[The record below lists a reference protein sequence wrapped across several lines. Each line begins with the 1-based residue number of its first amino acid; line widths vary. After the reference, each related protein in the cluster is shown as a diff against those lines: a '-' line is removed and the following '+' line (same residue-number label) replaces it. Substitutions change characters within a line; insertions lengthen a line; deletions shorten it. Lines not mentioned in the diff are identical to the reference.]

1 MPGGNLDIV
10 GNVAEASGAAD
21 VAGSASR
28 QGGDGVFQIGYLRL
42 NGGNLRLGGGQG
54 GLGGRYLELVAHLA
68 FQLFVEQAEAFGVGF
83 HGLLHDG
90 ELFVQ
95 LEELEIGVGHL
106 AEQGEH
112 QGTLA
117 FFGSEVIRARRF
129 RQTAGLAP
137 DVQLPGDAAV
147 NHAGRQRGARGL
159 HDVAAGVVGPLAEAA
174 GVVRPREERGFRHGD
189 VLACL
194 FHARHGGLQ
203 VAVVV
208 VGVRQK
214 VLKVLVLEHLPPGE
228 VRDGLR
234 GCSGAPECRGHGHVH
249 GLEVGAHHA

>member
-1 MPGGNLDIV
+1 MSRRLP
-10 GNVAEASGAAD
+10 ERPD

-117 FFGSEVIRARRF
+117 FFGSEVTRARRF

-137 DVQLPGDAAV
+137 DVQSQEMPPSIMPGVSVVPVVCTMLP
-147 NHAGRQRGARGL
+147 
-159 HDVAAGVVGPLAEAA
+159 
-174 GVVRPREERGFRHGD
+174 
-189 VLACL
+189 
-194 FHARHGGLQ
+194 
-203 VAVVV
+203 
-208 VGVRQK
+208 
-214 VLKVLVLEHLPPGE
+214 LV
-228 VRDGLR
+228 
-234 GCSGAPECRGHGHVH
+234 
-249 GLEVGAHHA
+249 